1 MSGQHLGFSIYYKFR
16 HTHTH
21 THTHNTHTHTDTHT
35 KPSPVCVDKTLQKVY
50 IHSRN

>member
-1 MSGQHLGFSIYYKFR
+1 MSGQHLGFSIYYKFIHTYI

-21 THTHNTHTHTDTHT
+21 THTHTDTHT
-35 KPSPVCVDKTLQKVY
+35 QPSPVCVDKTLQKVY